1 MGVSTTAVKQLSVTQ
16 WIFWVAAVLSML
28 AVGFFSY
35 RTERRAHC
43 QEEYNNVMNERTRV
57 LAEATEQERL
67 TERRADDAQAA
78 VFTDPALDRPSEQRT
93 PEEKER
99 IANLFREYQAA
110 LRLQV
115 QERAEADAA
124 RARHPVP
131 PPPSKLC
138 G

>member
-1 MGVSTTAVKQLSVTQ
+1 MSVVQ
-16 WIFWVAAVLSML
+16 WIFWAAAVLSMF
-28 AVGFFSY
+28 AVGIFSY

-78 VFTDPALDRPSEQRT
+78 VFTDPALSRPLEQRT
-93 PEEKER
+93 PEEIERINRLFRAYQVALIEQVKER
-99 IANLFREYQAA
+99 ND
-110 LRLQV
+110 
-115 QERAEADAA
+115 ADAA
-124 RARHPVP
+124 RAAHPVP
-131 PPPSKLC
+131 PPPAKLC